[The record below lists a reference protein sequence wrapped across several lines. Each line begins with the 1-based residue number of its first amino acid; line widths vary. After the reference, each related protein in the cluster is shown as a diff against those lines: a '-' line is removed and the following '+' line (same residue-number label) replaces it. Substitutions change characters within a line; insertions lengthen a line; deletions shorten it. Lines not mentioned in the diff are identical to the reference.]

1 MEYTAG
7 LWMEIK
13 SKFSGGTK
21 MTRQELVKETMQL
34 RNLTEWEANAIINLL
49 EAQHIIAFSSD
60 NQLGCN
66 LQKFSMGY

>member
-1 MEYTAG
+1 
-7 LWMEIK
+7 
-13 SKFSGGTK
+13 

-34 RNLTEWEANAIINLL
+34 RNLTEWEANAVIKLL